1 MIAEVI
7 AIGDELLI
15 GQIVN
20 TNAAWLGEQ
29 LSMLGIP
36 IRYAT
41 TVGDRHD
48 DITRCLQLA
57 WSRADIILLTG
68 GLGPTHDDITKK
80 VVADFFGAAEMAT
93 DEKVLQHVKDLFA
106 KRGMVMSPINLA
118 QAQVPA
124 GAKVLWN
131 EFGTAPGLLFEKDHK
146 FCIVLPGVPA
156 EMKGIF
162 TGPLLPLLRACAAGD
177 IIRHRTIRTFGIAE
191 SALAEIL
198 TPVSELE
205 RFGKIA
211 FLPSYTGVN
220 VRISVT
226 SRADVE
232 AADAIRQAESLIKA
246 KAGKYIYGY
255 DNETLEEVIG
265 AKLRARQATLA
276 VAESCTGGL
285 IANRLTNISG
295 SSEYFERG
303 FVTYSNAAKIAL
315 LRVPEQVIAEHGAVS
330 EACARAMA
338 SGVREVSGAT
348 YGLATTGIAGPTGGT
363 AEKPVGL
370 VWAAVASPQRVGAKS
385 IVFSTDR
392 LINKERFSSFAL
404 SLLYRALQQE
414 NT

>member
-20 TNAAWLGEQ
+20 SNAAWLGEQ

-36 IRYAT
+36 MRYAT
-41 TVGDRHD
+41 TVGDQHD
-48 DITRCLQLA
+48 DIKRCLELA

-80 VVADFFGAAEMAT
+80 VVAEFFGSSEIAT
-93 DEKVLQHVKDLFA
+93 DERVLQHVKDLFA
-106 KRGMVMSPINLA
+106 KRGMVMSPLNLA

-146 FCIVLPGVPA
+146 YCAVMPGVPA

-162 TGPLLPLLRACAAGD
+162 TGPLLPLLRERAGNN

-198 TPVSELE
+198 SPVSDLE

-211 FLPSYTGVN
+211 FLPSYTGVS

-226 SRADVE
+226 SCTSAQAD
-232 AADAIRQAESLIKA
+232 DAIRQAESLIKA

-265 AKLRARQATLA
+265 AKLRAKQATLA

-370 VWAAVASPQRVGAKS
+370 VWAAVASPQRIGAKS

>member
-36 IRYAT
+36 MRYAT
-41 TVGDRHD
+41 TVGDQYD
-48 DITRCLQLA
+48 DITSCLQLA

-80 VVADFFGAAEMAT
+80 VVADFFGAGEMAT
-93 DEKVLQHVKDLFA
+93 DERVLQHVKDLFA
-106 KRGMVMSPINLA
+106 KRGMIMSPINIA

-124 GAKVLWN
+124 GAQVLWN
-131 EFGTAPGLLFEKDHK
+131 EFGTAPGLLFEKDDK
-146 FCIVLPGVPA
+146 YCVVMPGVPA
-156 EMKGIF
+156 EMKSIF
-162 TGPLLPLLRACAAGD
+162 TGPLLPILRKSAGGA

-198 TPVSELE
+198 SPISELE

-211 FLPSYTGVN
+211 FLPNYTGVN

-226 SRADVE
+226 SRANAE
-232 AADAIRQAESLIKA
+232 AQEAIRQAEAIIQT

-255 DNETLEEVIG
+255 DNETLEEIIG
-265 AKLRARQATLA
+265 RKLRAKQATLA

-303 FVTYSNAAKIAL
+303 FVTYSNTAKIAL

-338 SGVREVSGAT
+338 SGVREVSGTT

-370 VWAAVASPQRVGAKS
+370 VWVAVASPQRIGAKS

-404 SLLYRALQQE
+404 GLLYRVLQQE
-414 NT
+414 NS